1 MPEAAR
7 KRVAL
12 ALLIV
17 AAVPVGLITRFHGG
31 PVWLRNSAGAV
42 LYEVVWIAAAQLVWI
57 SARTHRL
64 ALAVFAAT
72 CVIELLQLSELPW
85 LWAARSTTAGRL
97 LLGANGGFDPA
108 DFLLYGAGCVL
119 GVALCRPLRA
129 TRLAGDERIM

>member
-7 KRVAL
+7 KRLAL

-17 AAVPVGLITRFHGG
+17 AVIPVGLITRFHGG
-31 PVWLRNSAGAV
+31 PAWLRNGAGAV
-42 LYEVVWIAAAQLVWI
+42 LYEVVWIAAAQIVWI

-72 CVIELLQLSELPW
+72 CGIELLQLSQAPW
-85 LWAARSTTAGRL
+85 LWAARSTTPGRL

-108 DFLLYGAGCVL
+108 DFALYGLGCVL
-119 GVALCRPLRA
+119 GYGLCRPLRA
-129 TRLAGDERIM
+129 SA

>member
-7 KRVAL
+7 KRLAL

-17 AAVPVGLITRFHGG
+17 AVVPVGLAARFHGG

-72 CVIELLQLSELPW
+72 CAIELLQLSELPW
-85 LWAARSTTAGRL
+85 LWAARSTTPGRL

-108 DFLLYGAGCVL
+108 DLALYAVGSAL
-119 GVALCRPLRA
+119 GLALCRPLRVA
-129 TRLAGDERIM
+129 A